1 MKDIG
6 NYKLLRIGEAL
17 ARLDG
22 AVGRLEAAADAVP
35 HAGEVK
41 AELESLTRDHAAL
54 KETADRVATRLDVAI
69 ARLAAAVDDK
79 T

>member
-6 NYKLLRIGEAL
+6 NYKLLRVRDAL
-17 ARLDG
+17 TRLDG
-22 AVGRLEAAADAVP
+22 AVGRLEAAADAITP
-35 HAGEVK
+35 AGEVK

-54 KETADRVATRLDVAI
+54 KETAGRVATRLDAAI
-69 ARLAAAVDDK
+69 ARLAVAVDDK